1 MKFRQFVFSVFLLQ
15 GTISAC
21 HKPYYLHRGNTENY
35 SFTSSSQNDSN
46 IIAFLQLYKTG
57 VDTQM
62 QVTIGHTD
70 IMLTKAQPESSLG
83 NFIADAQFAAAKKI
97 DKEVNISVMNYGGIR
112 LSYISPGVISRG
124 KLYELMP
131 FDNMLTIIE
140 IPGNVLQEFCH
151 FMARAKGWPVSGL
164 SFTIKDK
171 KAENILVNDKPL
183 NEHLVY
189 KMAISDYI
197 AKGGD
202 NCDFLIPLK
211 KKYTSVFIRD
221 AMIEYVMNLEAT
233 HQPLHPL
240 IENRVTYAE

>member
-1 MKFRQFVFSVFLLQ
+1 MKLFRLLFFVLFLQ
-15 GTISAC
+15 SAFSAC
-21 HKPYYLHRGNTENY
+21 NKSYYPHRGNTENY
-35 SFTSSSQNDSN
+35 SFNAASQTDSS
-46 IIAFLQLYKTG
+46 IIAFLQPYKTG

-62 QVTIGHTD
+62 QVVIGHTD
-70 IMLTKAQPESSLG
+70 MMLTKAQPESSLG
-83 NFIADAQFAAAKKI
+83 NFMADAQLAAAKKL
-97 DKEVNISVMNYGGIR
+97 DKDVDISIMNYGGIR
-112 LSYISPGVISRG
+112 LSYLSPGTITRG

-140 IPGNVLQEFCH
+140 IPGNVLKDFCD

-171 KAENILVNDKPL
+171 KAEHILINGKAL

-211 KKYTSVFIRD
+211 KKYTSVFVRD
-221 AMIEYVMNLEAT
+221 GMIDYVMNLEAA
-233 HQPLHPL
+233 HQPLHPN
-240 IENRVTYAE
+240 IENRITYAE